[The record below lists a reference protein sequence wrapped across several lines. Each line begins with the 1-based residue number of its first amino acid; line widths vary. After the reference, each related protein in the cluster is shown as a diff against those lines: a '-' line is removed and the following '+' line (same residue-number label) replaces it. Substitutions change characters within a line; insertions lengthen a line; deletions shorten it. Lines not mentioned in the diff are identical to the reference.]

1 MSWTPG
7 IDVSRYQGEIN
18 WQTVA
23 AAGYRF
29 AIIRATVGNHYTD
42 PRFYVN
48 WQGAKNS
55 GLLVSAYH
63 VVKPGHSA
71 ESQIERL
78 VDALGDRA
86 PDLPLVLDVELAD
99 DQPKNTITA
108 VTLDSAK
115 LLAERRGRKPIIY
128 TGGWFWNPN
137 INRLA
142 EWNDYD
148 LWIAH
153 YGVSSP
159 TLPLDWMAWRFWQY
173 SESGS
178 VAGVQSR
185 NTDLNWFQG
194 TIDDLLAYAQGGA
207 GEALRPSVTPGLDEA
222 MIATELVITGGA
234 PSAPADTMP
243 GTADAMPAAVKTVR
257 ARVTS
262 PFLRVRSGPGVN
274 YTQIGE
280 LHEGDTRDLVDLG
293 GKEVWVAIGPGQWV
307 AFIYNGER
315 YMTLVEE

>member
-1 MSWTPG
+1 VSWTPG

-23 AAGYRF
+23 AAGCRF

-63 VVKPGHSA
+63 VVKPSHTA

-115 LLAERRGRKPIIY
+115 LLAERTGRKPIIY

-142 EWNDYD
+142 EWNEYD

-159 TLPLDWMAWRFWQY
+159 TLPLDWTAWRFWQH

-185 NTDLNWFQG
+185 HTDLNWFQG
-194 TIDDLLAYAQGGA
+194 TVDDLLAYAQVGA
-207 GEALRPSVTPGLDEA
+207 VPPPSDVPGRDEA
-222 MIATELVITGGA
+222 MIATELVITGSA
-234 PSAPADTMP
+234 PSAPA
-243 GTADAMPAAVKTVR
+243 GTTPVTGAAQPVTVKKVR

-262 PFLRVRSGPGVN
+262 PFLHMRNGPGVN

-280 LHEGDTRDLVDLG
+280 LHEGDTRDLLDLG

-315 YMTLVEE
+315 YMTLVED